1 MFTNPLFLLFL
12 LLISCSNADDKD
24 IVLYKNLR
32 GYTFQADSLVSF
44 SALMTEKGKVIYI
57 GQEKP
62 LYAVQPTKTI
72 DLNGKTVLPGLI
84 DAHAH
89 VFGLGYLGINVNLA
103 GIDSK
108 DSTLKKIAAFA
119 KENPENQWII
129 GRGWNQTLWEENEF
143 PTAQDLDKLNIDKP
157 VFLDRVDGHA
167 AWANSNALKLA
178 GVSRETVDPDGGKII
193 RNKSGDPTG
202 ILVDNAINLV
212 ERYMPERTK
221 LEHEKA
227 LSLALKEMA
236 SLGMTGV
243 HDAGINV
250 GAYEMYKDFAD
261 RNELTTRIYAMI
273 GGAGVDFDL
282 ISEKGLLKNYADDR
296 LYVQSVKLYQ
306 DGALGS
312 RGAAMIHPYSDDPVN
327 SGLLYYDQVEL
338 EKMMFKVA
346 SKGYQVN
353 THAIG
358 DLANRTVLKAI
369 KKTVD
374 DLKLLDHRFRIEH
387 AQIVHPDDIPLFK
400 DYGVIASMQPTHA
413 TSDMNMAEERV
424 GSDRILGAYAW
435 RSFLNQGTVLAAGSD
450 FPVED
455 ANPFFGLYSA
465 ITRKDQ
471 QGNPVEGW
479 YPEQKL
485 SREEALKSFTIDAAW
500 AGFMQDVTGS
510 LEVGKWADFIVIDR
524 NYFEI
529 PESEIWQIQVLETWL
544 GGEQVYKK

>member
-1 MFTNPLFLLFL
+1 MLKNILFLLTIVF
-12 LLISCSNADDKD
+12 ISCSSAEEKE
-24 IVLYKNLR
+24 IVLYKNLN
-32 GYTFQADSLVSF
+32 GYTIQSDSLVSF
-44 SALMTEKGKVIYI
+44 SAMMVENGKVIYI
-57 GQEKP
+57 GEEKP
-62 LYAVQPTKTI
+62 LYAVQPTKMV
-72 DLNGKTVLPGLI
+72 DLDGKTVLPGLI

-89 VFGLGYLGINVNLA
+89 IFGLGYLRINVNLA
-103 GIDSK
+103 GIETK

-119 KENPENQWII
+119 KENPESQWIF
-129 GRGWNQTLWEENEF
+129 GRGWNQTLWEENAF
-143 PTAQDLDKLNIDKP
+143 PTAEDLNKLNIDKP
-157 VFLDRVDGHA
+157 IFLDRIDGHA
-167 AWANSNALKLA
+167 AWANSKALKLA
-178 GVSRETVDPDGGKII
+178 GISRETIDPDGGKII

-202 ILVDNAINLV
+202 VLVDNAINLI
-212 ERYMPERTK
+212 EKYMPEKTK
-221 LEHEKA
+221 AENEKA
-227 LSLALKEMA
+227 LRLALEEIA
-236 SLGMTGV
+236 RLGMTSV
-243 HDAGINV
+243 HDAGITLSSYN
-250 GAYEMYKDFAD
+250 MYKEFAD
-261 RNELTTRIYAMI
+261 KNELSTRVYAMI

-282 ISEKGLLKNYADDR
+282 ISEKGLLKNYAQDR
-296 LYVQSVKLYQ
+296 LFVQSVKLYQ

-327 SGLLYYDQVEL
+327 SGLLFYDQVEL

-358 DLANRTVLKAI
+358 DRANRTVLKAI

-374 DLKLLDHRFRIEH
+374 ELKLFDHRFRIEH
-387 AQIVHPDDIPLFK
+387 AQIVHPKDIPLFK
-400 DYGVIASMQPTHA
+400 EYGVIASMQPTHA
-413 TSDMNMAEERV
+413 TSDMNMAEDRV

-435 RSFLNQGTVLAAGSD
+435 RSFLNQGTVLAGGSD

-465 ITRKDQ
+465 VTRKDH
-471 QGNPVEGW
+471 QGKPVEGW

-529 PESEIWQIQVLETWL
+529 PDSEIWQIQVLETWL

>member
-1 MFTNPLFLLFL
+1 MFKNALFLLSL
-12 LLISCSNADDKD
+12 LLISCANADEKE
-24 IVLYKNLR
+24 IVLYKNLK
-32 GYTFQADSLVSF
+32 GYTIQSDSLVAF
-44 SALMTEKGKVIYI
+44 SAMMIENGKVIYI

-62 LYAVQPTKTI
+62 LYSVQPTKTV
-72 DLNGKTVLPGLI
+72 DLEGRTVLPGLI

-89 VFGLGYLGINVNLA
+89 VFGLGYLRINVNLA
-103 GIDSK
+103 GIESK

-119 KENPENQWII
+119 QENPENQWII

-167 AWANSNALKLA
+167 VWANSKALKLA
-178 GVSRETVDPDGGKII
+178 GVSRETIDPDGGKII

-202 ILVDNAINLV
+202 VLVDNAINLI
-212 ERYMPERTK
+212 EKYMPERTK
-221 LEHEKA
+221 LEQEKA
-227 LSLALKEMA
+227 LHLALEEMA

-243 HDAGINV
+243 HDAGINL
-250 GAYEMYKDFAD
+250 GAYQMYIDFAD
-261 RNELTTRIYAMI
+261 NNELTTRIYAMI

-282 ISEKGLLKNYADDR
+282 ISEKGLLKNYADDK
-296 LYVQSVKLYQ
+296 LFVQSVKLYQ

-327 SGLLYYDQVEL
+327 SGLLFYDQVEL
-338 EKMMFKVA
+338 EKMMLKVA

-358 DLANRTVLKAI
+358 DLANRTVLKAV
-369 KKTVD
+369 KKTVEELD
-374 DLKLLDHRFRIEH
+374 LLDHRFRIEH

-400 DYGVIASMQPTHA
+400 EYGVIASMQPTHA
-413 TSDMNMAEERV
+413 TSDMNMAEDRV

-435 RSFLNQGTVLAAGSD
+435 RSFLNQGTILAAGSD

-465 ITRKDQ
+465 VTRKDH

>member
-1 MFTNPLFLLFL
+1 MFKNALFLLSL
-12 LLISCSNADDKD
+12 LLISCANADEKE
-24 IVLYKNLR
+24 IVLYKNLK
-32 GYTFQADSLVSF
+32 GYTIQSDSLVAF
-44 SALMTEKGKVIYI
+44 SAMMIENGKVIYI

-62 LYAVQPTKTI
+62 LYSVQPTKTV
-72 DLNGKTVLPGLI
+72 DLEGRTVLPGLI

-89 VFGLGYLGINVNLA
+89 VFGLGYLRINVNLA
-103 GIDSK
+103 GIESK

-119 KENPENQWII
+119 QENPENQWII

-167 AWANSNALKLA
+167 VWANSKALKLA
-178 GVSRETVDPDGGKII
+178 GVSRETIDPDGGKII

-202 ILVDNAINLV
+202 VLVDNAINLI
-212 ERYMPERTK
+212 EKYMPERTK
-221 LEHEKA
+221 LEQEKA
-227 LSLALKEMA
+227 LHLALEEMA

-243 HDAGINV
+243 HDAGINL
-250 GAYEMYKDFAD
+250 GAYQMYIDFAD
-261 RNELTTRIYAMI
+261 NNELTTRIYAMI

-282 ISEKGLLKNYADDR
+282 ISEKGLLKNYADDK
-296 LYVQSVKLYQ
+296 LFVQSVKLYQ

-327 SGLLYYDQVEL
+327 SGLLFYDQVEL
-338 EKMMFKVA
+338 EKMMLKVA

-358 DLANRTVLKAI
+358 DLANRTVLKAV
-369 KKTVD
+369 KKTVEELD
-374 DLKLLDHRFRIEH
+374 LLDHRFRIEH

-400 DYGVIASMQPTHA
+400 EYGVIASMQPTHA
-413 TSDMNMAEERV
+413 TSDMNMAEDRV

-435 RSFLNQGTVLAAGSD
+435 RSFLNQGTILAAGSD

-465 ITRKDQ
+465 VTRKDQ